1 MSCSLQLGMMH
12 LLVVD
17 DHSDI
22 RLIYSRILR
31 DAGFEVRTARDGVEA
46 LDAVEKDP
54 PALILLDVFMP
65 VMNGVEFLERL
76 RQNDAYAD
84 IPVVLMSAV
93 PDNPEV
99 TYARELG
106 VSKFLRKGD
115 FDLTQLVATVR
126 ETLATQP
133 N

>member
-1 MSCSLQLGMMH
+1 MQV
-12 LLVVD
+12 LVVD

-31 DAGFEVRTARDGVEA
+31 DAGYDVHSARDGSEAMEEVE
-46 LDAVEKDP
+46 LHP
-54 PALILLDVFMP
+54 PDLILLDVFMP
-65 VMNGVEFLERL
+65 VMNGVEFLEQL
-76 RQNDAYAD
+76 RQRSNNAN

-99 TYARELG
+99 TYAKQLG

-115 FDLTQLVATVR
+115 FDMNQLLATIK
-126 ETLATQP
+126 ETLEAAP

>member
-1 MSCSLQLGMMH
+1 MMH

-31 DAGFEVRTARDGVEA
+31 DAGYEVHAARDGSEA
-46 LDAVEKDP
+46 MEDVEKSP

-65 VMNGVEFLERL
+65 IMNGVEFLEYL
-76 RQNDAYAD
+76 RQRSAHSD

-115 FDLTQLVATVR
+115 FDLGTLVATVK
-126 ETLATQP
+126 ETLEKQP

>member
-1 MSCSLQLGMMH
+1 MRV
-12 LLVVD
+12 LVVD

-31 DAGFEVRTARDGVEA
+31 DAGYDVQSARDGSEA
-46 LDAVEKDP
+46 LQQIEKQAPD
-54 PALILLDVFMP
+54 LILLDVFMP
-65 VMNGVEFLERL
+65 VMNGVEFLEHL
-76 RQNDAYAD
+76 RHDAAHQK

-99 TYARELG
+99 VYARELG

-115 FDLTQLVATVR
+115 FDLGQLVAAVK
-126 ETLATQP
+126 ETLSGLP

>member
-1 MSCSLQLGMMH
+1 MQV
-12 LLVVD
+12 LVVD

-31 DAGFEVRTARDGVEA
+31 DAGFEVHSARDGSEAMEEVEQS
-46 LDAVEKDP
+46 P
-54 PALILLDVFMP
+54 PDVILLDVFMP
-65 VMNGVEFLERL
+65 VMNGVEFLEKL
-76 RQNDAYAD
+76 RHGSSSPD

-99 TYARELG
+99 TYARQLG

-115 FDLTQLVATVR
+115 FDMSQLVAAVK
-126 ETLATQP
+126 ETLERPA

>member
-1 MSCSLQLGMMH
+1 MMH

>member
-1 MSCSLQLGMMH
+1 MMH

-31 DAGFEVRTARDGVEA
+31 DAGYEVHAARDGAEA
-46 LDAVEKDP
+46 MEDVEKHP

-65 VMNGVEFLERL
+65 IMNGVEFLEQL
-76 RQNDAYAD
+76 RQRSAHSD

-99 TYARELG
+99 SYARELG

-115 FDLTQLVATVR
+115 FDLSQLVTTVK
-126 ETLATQP
+126 ETLAKQP

>member
-1 MSCSLQLGMMH
+1 MPEPAWQSAQGLLQLNVMNV
-12 LLVVD
+12 LVVD

-31 DAGFEVRTARDGVEA
+31 DAGYDVQSARDGSEA
-46 LDAVEKDP
+46 LEQIEKQP
-54 PALILLDVFMP
+54 PDLILLDVFMP
-65 VMNGVEFLERL
+65 VMNGVEFLEHL
-76 RQNDAYAD
+76 RHDAAHQK

-99 TYARELG
+99 LYARELG

-115 FDLTQLVATVR
+115 FDLG
-126 ETLATQP
+126 
-133 N
+133 

>member
-1 MSCSLQLGMMH
+1 MNV
-12 LLVVD
+12 LVVD

-31 DAGFEVRTARDGVEA
+31 DAGYDVQSARDGAEA
-46 LDAVEKDP
+46 LQQVDKLVPD
-54 PALILLDVFMP
+54 LILLDVFMP

-76 RQNDAYAD
+76 RHDAAHQN
-84 IPVVLMSAV
+84 IPVLLMSAV
-93 PDNPEV
+93 PENPEV
-99 TYARELG
+99 VYARQLG

-115 FDLTQLVATVR
+115 FDLSQLIAAVK
-126 ETLATQP
+126 ETLDHPP

>member
-1 MSCSLQLGMMH
+1 MNV
-12 LLVVD
+12 LVVD

-31 DAGFEVRTARDGVEA
+31 DAGYDVQAARDGSEA
-46 LDAVEKDP
+46 LQQVDAHP
-54 PALILLDVFMP
+54 PDLILLDVFMP
-65 VMNGVEFLERL
+65 VMNGVEFLEHL
-76 RQNDAYAD
+76 RHDAAHQN

-99 TYARELG
+99 IYARQLG

-115 FDLTQLVATVR
+115 FDLSQLVATVK
-126 ETLATQP
+126 ETLDSLP

>member
-1 MSCSLQLGMMH
+1 MMV
-12 LLVVD
+12 LVVD

-31 DAGFEVRTARDGVEA
+31 DAGYDVQSARDGSEA
-46 LDAVEKDP
+46 LQQIEKQAPD
-54 PALILLDVFMP
+54 LILLDVFMP
-65 VMNGVEFLERL
+65 VMNGVEFLEHL
-76 RQNDAYAD
+76 RHDAAHQK

-99 TYARELG
+99 VYARELG

-115 FDLTQLVATVR
+115 FDLGQLVAAVK
-126 ETLATQP
+126 ETLSGLP